1 MHIQSF
7 IRLLLLT
14 LIVFFAAGCGGSS
27 DPLPTSAAAASIP
40 SPAPP
45 TATILPPTLDLDATR
60 KAPQSTPLP
69 PTNTR
74 PAATPTPVNAV
85 VNITV
90 PDANV
95 ELVMGTTSRVFG
107 LVQKDLEQLVWVSLI
122 SSNGRLL
129 VEQQA
134 QPNEIGWET
143 LIPIPNKVSGAAWLQ
158 AAVRADDGSLQNMYR
173 HPVTLVPDKETDSR
187 FLQLYRPLVDETAV
201 SGFNVFFDGDIKGAV
216 SNQITISLWADECR
230 TQVARQSF
238 KLGASNQSFYWQGF
252 VIAPRDASGQACAV
266 ASFGE
271 PGSENWREASVPITI
286 LPTTDRDA
294 KGIRIANPPP
304 QSEIVSGSEMFING
318 TALNVADEDILVSIL
333 LENGR
338 IVSQTPA
345 HTDYWGYFEL
355 NVFMPPDIEG
365 PAQIIAEYGEGDSFA
380 DGIGD
385 ILVVPPPTPTPS
397 P

>member
-1 MHIQSF
+1 MHINLSIRF
-7 IRLLLLT
+7 ILLILFG
-14 LIVFFAAGCGGSS
+14 LIVAGCGGSS
-27 DPLPTSAAAASIP
+27 DPLPTAVAAASIP

-45 TATILPPTLDLDATR
+45 TATTLPPTLDIEATR
-60 KAPQSTPLP
+60 NAPQTTPLP

-74 PAATPTPVNAV
+74 PVITPTPVNAV

-90 PDANV
+90 PDAGV
-95 ELVMGTTSRVFG
+95 DLIMGTTVRVFG

-129 VEQQA
+129 VEQEA

-143 LIPIPNKVSGAAWLQ
+143 LIPIPNNVSGAAWLQ
-158 AAVRADDGSLQNMYR
+158 AAVRAEDGSLQNLYR
-173 HPVTLVPDKETDSR
+173 HPITLVPNKEMDSR
-187 FLQLYRPLVDETAV
+187 FLQLYRPVVDETAV

-216 SNQITISLWADECR
+216 NNQLTISLWVDECQ
-230 TQVARQSF
+230 TQVAKQSF

-252 VIAPRDASGQACAV
+252 AIAARDASGPGCAV

-271 PGSENWREASVPITI
+271 PGSENWREASVPINI
-286 LPTTDRDA
+286 LPTTDQDA
-294 KGIRIANPPP
+294 KGIRIGNPPP
-304 QSEIVSGSEMFING
+304 KSEIVSGSQMFING
-318 TALNVADEDILVSIL
+318 SALNVADEDILVSIL

-345 HTDYWGYFEL
+345 HTDWWGYFEL
-355 NVFMPPDIEG
+355 TVLIPPDIEG
-365 PAQIIAEYGEGDSFA
+365 PAQIIAEFGAGDDFA

-385 ILVVPPPTPTPS
+385 IVVIPPPTPTPN

>member
-1 MHIQSF
+1 MAS
-7 IRLLLLT
+7 
-14 LIVFFAAGCGGSS
+14 CGGSS
-27 DPLPTSAAAASIP
+27 NPLPTAMSAASIP

-60 KAPQSTPLP
+60 SAPQATPLQ
-69 PTNTR
+69 PTSSIPTI
-74 PAATPTPVNAV
+74 TPTPVDAV

-90 PDANV
+90 PDAGV
-95 ELVMGTTSRVFG
+95 DLFMGSTIRVFG
-107 LVQKDLEQLVWVSLI
+107 LVQKELEQLVWVSLI

-143 LIPIPNKVSGAAWLQ
+143 LIPVPNRVSGAAWLQ
-158 AAVRADDGSLQNMYR
+158 AAVRADDGSLQNLYR
-173 HPVTLVPDKETDSR
+173 HPVTLVPNKELESR
-187 FLQLYRPLVDETAV
+187 FIQVYRPYVDETAV
-201 SGFNVFFDGDIKGAV
+201 SGYNVFFDGDIKGAV
-216 SNQITISLWADECR
+216 GNQLTISLWVDNCQR
-230 TQVARQSF
+230 QVAKQGFR
-238 KLGASNQSFYWQGF
+238 LGASNQSFYWQGF
-252 VIAPRDASGQACAV
+252 VIAPRDVSGPGCAV

-271 PGSENWREASVPITI
+271 PGSENWREASMPITI

-304 QSEIVSGSEMFING
+304 QREIVSGSEMFING
-318 TALNVADEDILVSIL
+318 TALNIADEDILVSIL

-345 HTDYWGYFEL
+345 RTDWWGYFEL
-355 NVFMPPDIEG
+355 NVLIPPDIEG
-365 PAQIIAEYGEGDSFA
+365 PAQIIAEYGEGDDFA

-385 ILVVPPPTPTPS
+385 IVVIPPPTPTPS